1 MCLKPGNPSEPCRMT
16 AKDQETEEAHLSNN
30 INVPSQVESACEPDP
45 DIPPTGVLKETGRN
59 WGWILSGIICM
70 NVLILGCVL
79 VSGSANDEVNIGST
93 DLQIFLI
100 VLLLLTSVWMVYYLI
115 HTVRK
120 ENAVDF
126 KDGRAGP
133 IWLRGK
139 SICLIF

>member
-1 MCLKPGNPSEPCRMT
+1 M
-16 AKDQETEEAHLSNN
+16 
-30 INVPSQVESACEPDP
+30 
-45 DIPPTGVLKETGRN
+45 KERGRN
-59 WGWILSGIICM
+59 KGWMVSGIICM
-70 NVLILGCVL
+70 NVLILGCAL

-100 VLLLLTSVWMVYYLI
+100 VLLLLTSVWMVYYLV

-126 KDGRAGP
+126 KDGHAGP